1 MLSHVFRGRFR
12 LLWALAIT
20 AVIAIVPVASAN
32 AAASLSSSNAG
43 VIAQAYGSSVN
54 VASLVTIG
62 RTAAAGLSCAADPTK
77 NPSDS
82 NTVATVTLP
91 ILGTLGVLNSNV
103 DANQAADGTI
113 TSHARANLANLN
125 LLGGLITGQLLQSDV
140 VAKMDPSG
148 NITFDT
154 SASTLVNLNVA
165 GLLHVDLNAAPN
177 TTVDLNVLG
186 ITGHV
191 TLNEQ
196 QITSAG
202 RVMTVRA
209 VHVVID
215 QPDLLR
221 GLLGVKPLT
230 DIVIA
235 QARAGFSDSRTNI
248 DGMAYG
254 SLVKVGGLLR
264 LGPSARVG
272 EPCKGTGGTP
282 VTNTLVSVN
291 LPPILNLGVMDTG
304 VNGVTSNSGPSWSAA
319 AAKVLNLNLLG
330 LVKADAIFS
339 VAYAQKDSSGVTLD
353 TAVPSDKTC
362 PVVTQTGEPCST
374 KFLTLVVLGSPITI
388 NVAPNT
394 KVSIPG
400 LATLYLNR
408 VIKNQSDGS
417 IEVRGLDLSV
427 LNNNPLG
434 VLLGTTVRLAVAH
447 ASVH

>member
-1 MLSHVFRGRFR
+1 MLSHVFRGRLR
-12 LLWALAIT
+12 LLVALAMT
-20 AVIAIVPVASAN
+20 AIAIAPVAAAN
-32 AAASLSSSNAG
+32 AATIDPSKAG
-43 VIAQAYGSSVN
+43 VVAQAFGSSVN

-62 RTAAAGLSCAADPTK
+62 RTASAGLSCSADPTT

-82 NTVATVTLP
+82 NTVATVNLP
-91 ILGTLGVLNSNV
+91 IIGTLGVLNSNV

-113 TSHARANLANLN
+113 TSHARSNLANLN

-140 VAKMDPSG
+140 VAKMDSSG

-177 TTVDLNVLG
+177 TTIDLNVLG

-196 QITSAG
+196 QVTSAG

-235 QARAGFSDSRTNI
+235 QARAGFTESRTNI

-304 VNGVTSNSGPSWSAA
+304 VNGVTSNNSTSWSAA

-339 VAYAQKDSSGVTLD
+339 VAYAQKDTGGNVTLD

-388 NVAPNT
+388 DVSPNT

-408 VIKNQSDGS
+408 VIKTSDS

>member
-1 MLSHVFRGRFR
+1 MLSHVFRGRLR
-12 LLWALAIT
+12 LLLALAMT
-20 AVIAIVPVASAN
+20 AIAIAPVASAN
-32 AAASLSSSNAG
+32 AASIDPNKAG
-43 VIAQAYGSSVN
+43 VVANAFGSYVAVAQ
-54 VASLVTIG
+54 LVTVG
-62 RTAAAGLSCAADPTK
+62 RTAVAGLSCNADPST

-82 NTVATVTLP
+82 NTVATATIP
-91 ILGTLGVLNSNV
+91 IIGTLGVLNSKV
-103 DANQAADGTI
+103 DASQDSNGI
-113 TSHARANLANLN
+113 TSHAQSNLLDLN
-125 LLGGLITGQLLQSDV
+125 LLGGLITAKVLQSDV
-140 VAKMDPSG
+140 VAKMDTSG

-154 SASTLVNLNVA
+154 SASTTADVNIA
-165 GLLHVDLNAAPN
+165 GLIHLTANAAPN
-177 TTVDLNVLG
+177 TTIDLNVLG

-196 QITSAG
+196 QVTSGG
-202 RVMTVRA
+202 RVMTLRA
-209 VHVVID
+209 LHIVID

-230 DIVIA
+230 EVTIA
-235 QARAGFSDSRTNI
+235 QARAGFTETRTNL

-272 EPCKGTGGTP
+272 MPCKGTGGTP

-291 LPPILNLGVMDTG
+291 LPPILSLGVMDTG
-304 VNGVTSNSGPSWSAA
+304 VNGVTSNNSTSWSAA

-330 LVKADAIFS
+330 LVKADALFS
-339 VAYAQKDSSGVTLD
+339 VAYAEKDPGGSVKLD

-362 PVVTQTGEPCST
+362 PVTTATGAPCATQ
-374 KFLTLVVLGSPITI
+374 FVTLVVLGNPITI
-388 NVAPNT
+388 DVSPNT

-400 LATLYLNR
+400 LATLFLNR
-408 VIKNQSDGS
+408 VIKTSDS
-417 IEVRGLDLSV
+417 IEVRALDLSV

>member
-32 AAASLSSSNAG
+32 AATIQASQAG
-43 VIAQAYGSSVN
+43 VIAQAFGSYVSVAN
-54 VASLVTIG
+54 LVTIG
-62 RTAAAGLSCAADPTK
+62 RTATAGLSCAADPTS

-82 NTVATVTLP
+82 NTVATVSLP
-91 ILGTLGVLNSNV
+91 IIGTLGVLNSKV
-103 DANQAADGTI
+103 DASTDGSGI
-113 TSHARANLANLN
+113 TSHAQANLANLN
-125 LLGGLITGQLLQSDV
+125 LLGGLITGTLLQSDV
-140 VAKMDPSG
+140 VAKMDGAANP
-148 NITFDT
+148 TFDT
-154 SASTLVNLNVA
+154 SASTLADLNIA
-165 GLLHVDLNAAPN
+165 GLLHINAEAAPN
-177 TTVDLNVLG
+177 TTIDLNVLG
-186 ITGHV
+186 ITGRV
-191 TLNEQ
+191 ILNEQ
-196 QITSAG
+196 QVTSG
-202 RVMTVRA
+202 GMVMTVRA

-230 DIVIA
+230 EIIIA
-235 QARAGFSDSRTNI
+235 QARAGFTESRTNI

-272 EPCKGTGGTP
+272 EPCKGTGGKP

-339 VAYAQKDSSGVTLD
+339 VAYAEKDGPGATPMLD

-374 KFLTLVVLGSPITI
+374 QFLTLVVLGSPITI
-388 NVAPNT
+388 SVSPNT

-408 VIKNQSDGS
+408 VIKTGDS